1 MAKETKYQKKLTK
14 FNLADLTEEQA
25 KEKGKIFYQAWKE
38 FEEERKKENRKKI
51 QKVLDSKQK
60 K

>member
-38 FEEERKKENRKKI
+38 FDEERKKENRKKI
-51 QKVLDSKQK
+51 EKVLDSKRK

>member
-1 MAKETKYQKKLTK
+1 MAKKTKYQKQLTK

-38 FEEERKKENRKKI
+38 FDEERKKENRKKI
-51 QKVLDSKQK
+51 EKVLDSKRK

>member
-1 MAKETKYQKKLTK
+1 MAKEIKYQKKLTK

-51 QKVLDSKQK
+51 EKVLDSKRK

>member
-1 MAKETKYQKKLTK
+1 MAKEIKYQKKLTK

-38 FEEERKKENRKKI
+38 FDEERKKENRKKI
-51 QKVLDSKQK
+51 KKVLDSKRK

>member
-1 MAKETKYQKKLTK
+1 MAKEIKHQKKMNK

-51 QKVLDSKQK
+51 EKVLDSKRK

>member
-1 MAKETKYQKKLTK
+1 MTKEIKHQKKMSK

-51 QKVLDSKQK
+51 EKVLDSKRK

>member
-1 MAKETKYQKKLTK
+1 MAKEIKYQKKLTK

-38 FEEERKKENRKKI
+38 FDEERKKENRKKI
-51 QKVLDSKQK
+51 EKVLDSKRK